1 MSNFKSFFT
10 KHPVLSIFSL
20 AISWLVLIMI
30 FAGIAVS
37 LLHKEFGDAI
47 TLVIGHL
54 AGIIY
59 IFILIWRLGWLNG
72 AGIIRSGT
80 YKTWLVAIIGTLY
93 FAPASLYSFY
103 GKLAFDFSS
112 LANLSSSFRLI
123 AMQTL
128 VCVDEEMLFRGAI
141 LYILIQ
147 SLGSSQKGI
156 FGSVIIMSAIFA
168 LFHIIWFI
176 PSGISLITAL
186 LLAETTIISIWWAA
200 LVLKGGSIWPAFFA
214 HFIINTIVGVQGIS
228 NQLVQPELNVYLLL
242 LLFSM
247 PLGIMG
253 CWLMAKR
260 SSRIVSA
267 RKS

>member
-20 AISWLVLIMI
+20 AVSWLVLIMM

-72 AGIIRSGT
+72 AGITRSGT
-80 YKTWLVAIIGTLY
+80 YQTWLIAIIGTLY
-93 FAPASLYSFY
+93 FALASLYSFY
-103 GKLAFDFSS
+103 GNLAFDFSN
-112 LANLSSSFRLI
+112 LANLSSSCRII
-123 AMQTL
+123 AVQTL
-128 VCVDEEMLFRGAI
+128 VCIDEEMLFRGAI

-147 SLGSSQKGI
+147 SLGSSQKGV
-156 FGSVIIMSAIFA
+156 FKSVIIMSTIFA

-176 PSGISLITAL
+176 PSGISLTTAL

-214 HFIINTIVGVQGIS
+214 HFIINVVVGVQGTS
-228 NQLVQPELNVYLLL
+228 NQMVQPELNAYILL
-242 LLFSM
+242 LLFRM
-247 PLGIMG
+247 PLGIVG
-253 CWLMAKR
+253 CWFMTRR

-267 RKS
+267 IS